1 MAFSWFASLPPNS
14 VQSWNELEQKF
25 YDHFYNGDNEV
36 KITDLTSVRQGR
48 DESVSNYFKRFK
60 DIKNRCFLNIPEKDL
75 AEIALGGLRSCLRER
90 LEGLVYYSINGL
102 QLRAMSQ
109 ETKFKNSKDAYKPN
123 RSNTHVV
130 EYDSDSS
137 SDEDK
142 EVYTTEFV
150 WPSAAKPS
158 SCASLKA
165 VQKNRKEEMK
175 FTFDVS
181 KCDRIFDELL
191 HLGHIKIT
199 HVIPPLEELKRRAY
213 CKFHNSHSHTTNDC
227 NVFRR
232 QV

>member
-1 MAFSWFASLPPNS
+1 M
-14 VQSWNELEQKF
+14 
-25 YDHFYNGDNEV
+25 
-36 KITDLTSVRQGR
+36 T
-48 DESVSNYFKRFK
+48 
-60 DIKNRCFLNIPEKDL
+60 IPEKDL
-75 AEIALGGLRSCLRER
+75 AEIALGGLRSYLREM
-90 LEGLVYYSINGL
+90 LEGGVYYSINGL

-109 ETKFKNSKDAYKPN
+109 ETMFENSKDAYKPH
-123 RSNTHVV
+123 RSNNHVV

-142 EVYTTEFV
+142 EVYIAEFV

-158 SCASLKA
+158 SCASLKP

-191 HLGHIKIT
+191 RLGHIKIT

-213 CKFHNSHSHTTNDC
+213 CKFHNSHSHATNDC

-232 QV
+232 QVQSTMNEG